1 MADPAA
7 KILVT
12 DDDDDARRL
21 LATILRG
28 AGFEVKEASSGEEA
42 LDIIGKETFDL
53 VILDRSMPGMSGLDV
68 LRTMKER
75 KIKLRTLMLSAYG
88 EEDLWAEAF
97 KLGALDYLLK
107 PYSPKHVLAEIR
119 KNLDKEIPK

>member
-21 LATILRG
+21 LAAILRG
-28 AGFEVKEASSGEEA
+28 AGFDVREAPSGEDA
-42 LDIIGKETFDL
+42 LEIIAKETFDL

-68 LRTMKER
+68 LRALKDK
-75 KIKLRTLMLSAYG
+75 KIKVRALMLSAYG

-97 KLGALDYLLK
+97 KLGAMDYLLK
-107 PYSPKHVLAEIR
+107 PYSPKHVLGEIR
-119 KNLDKEIPK
+119 KNLAKEMPK